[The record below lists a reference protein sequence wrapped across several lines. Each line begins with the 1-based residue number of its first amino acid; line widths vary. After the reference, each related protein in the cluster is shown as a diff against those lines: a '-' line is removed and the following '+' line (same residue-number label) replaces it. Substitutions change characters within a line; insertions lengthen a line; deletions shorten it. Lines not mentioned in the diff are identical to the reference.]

1 MKKEISDFHTHTFL
15 SDGVLSPIELIR
27 SAKVNGYKQIALTD
41 HVSISTMERVIQE
54 VKADCRLAEKYWGIK
69 AITGVELTHVPA
81 GSVALLAK
89 RARVYGAE
97 LVVVHGETIV
107 EPVEPGTNRAAVNCP
122 EVDILAHP
130 GLITLEEAKIA
141 ARNGVFLEI
150 TSRRGHSLTNG
161 HVVSLARKAGAEL
174 LINSDTHQPGDL
186 HTLEFVEQIGLGAGL
201 TIEELSRV
209 VSELPQKLLY
219 RVIERRTETGTEEN

>member
-69 AITGVELTHVPA
+69 AIAGVELTHVPA

-89 RARVYGAE
+89 RARADGAE

>member
-69 AITGVELTHVPA
+69 AIAGVELTHVPA

-89 RARVYGAE
+89 HARAYGAE

-107 EPVEPGTNRAAVNCP
+107 EPVEPGTNREAVNCP